1 MTWFFKIF
9 PLDQNNSKT
18 STKKFIG
25 EIWFLNNS
33 LFVFICTVKDILTML
48 KAEISQNFK
57 NFEDSQDP

>member
-9 PLDQNNSKT
+9 PLDQNYSKT
-18 STKKFIG
+18 QTKKFIG

-33 LFVFICTVKDILTML
+33 LFMFIYGVKDILTML

-57 NFEDSQDP
+57 NFEDIQDP

>member
-18 STKKFIG
+18 QTKKFIG
-25 EIWFLNNS
+25 EILFLNNS
-33 LFVFICTVKDILTML
+33 LFMFIYGVKDILTML

-57 NFEDSQDP
+57 IFEDSQDP

>member
-18 STKKFIG
+18 QTKKFIA

-33 LFVFICTVKDILTML
+33 LFVFICSVKDILTML